1 MKDKLTEE
9 QIARLQTAID
19 KAENPGARRY
29 VVDGRPSCVI
39 AQLYILEGGSVDT
52 LEWWQWQ
59 STVIG
64 CILEEQRPPEL
75 VHYPEGLL
83 QNLQYLWDV
92 GVADADTRR
101 EAMRE
106 EVAKFV

>member
-9 QIARLQTAID
+9 QISRLQTAID
-19 KAENPGARRY
+19 KAENPGECRY

-52 LEWWQWQ
+52 LEWWQ

-75 VHYPEGLL
+75 ARYPKGLL
-83 QNLQYLWDV
+83 QNLQYLWDI
-92 GVADADTRR
+92 GLTNADTRR

>member
-19 KAENPGARRY
+19 KAETPGACRY

-52 LEWWQWQ
+52 LEEWGA
-59 STVIG
+59 TVIG
-64 CILEEQRPPEL
+64 CVLDEWHPAEFA
-75 VHYPEGLL
+75 HYPKGLL
-83 QNLQYLWDV
+83 QNLQYLWDT
-92 GVADADTRR
+92 GMDDAECRR
-101 EAMRE
+101 EVMRK
-106 EVAKFV
+106 EVKDFYN

>member
-1 MKDKLTEE
+1 MTEE

-19 KAENPGARRY
+19 KAKNPGKCRY

-52 LEWWQWQ
+52 LGKWR

-64 CILEEQRPPEL
+64 CILEEQRPPKL
-75 VHYPEGLL
+75 AHYPKGLL

-92 GVADADTRR
+92 GVNDADTRR

-106 EVAKFV
+106 EVAKFI